1 MADSFG
7 DVLRRFRVRASLTQ
21 EALAERCRI
30 SPATVAAIEQGRRNA
45 PRLSTVALI
54 ADALAL
60 SAEDR
65 ERLAT
70 AADDGPA
77 HGSQHGPP
85 PAAPGPVTGLPATRT
100 SFVGRERQQSAI
112 LDALAAS
119 RVVSLIGPG
128 GVGKTRLAAR
138 SAEAAAAGFPLG
150 AAFVDLVPV
159 REGFVSQA
167 VAAVLGVTEGPGR
180 SLDAALLDYLARGRS
195 LLVLDNCEHLL
206 EVVAPFVE
214 KLLANCAGVTILAT
228 SRERLA
234 IPGERRVTVPPLP
247 AGTGGSEAAALF
259 FDRARAADP
268 DFTAPAAVVGE
279 VCARLDGMPL
289 AIELAA
295 ARSASLGI
303 DGVLA
308 GLDDH
313 LRLLAGRR
321 GAQERHRS
329 LRTVIDWSHD
339 LLDADERA
347 MFHRAAAFHGGFD
360 LDAAVAVAAG
370 GSRGQV
376 ADLIGRR
383 ADKSLLVRHHGPPG
397 SRWQMLETIRAY
409 ALDRLADSGDGP
421 AVRDAYLD
429 WAAALADDLEQ
440 RAVSGRPW
448 RDAFDAAAGDL
459 RAARA
464 APAGPGSEIVRGQL
478 ARALGHLAYARRFM
492 VEAREHYE
500 AAAGLGAGPAGAA
513 SDLRAAA
520 DVALTTGHGDLA
532 FGLLLA
538 AAQRA
543 AAADDGAARAVALAH
558 AATIA
563 DRFAA
568 EFRDEVP
575 HERLRELLD
584 AAARSA
590 PAGDP
595 VSAAYLAIAAAWTA
609 QPEKTVPDPGLAPA
623 ALAAARRT
631 GDPVLITGALDAVV
645 GGLDAGGRLR
655 DAHRVNA
662 ERARLLDRL
671 PRHDPR
677 AGVEVVDTFHMLTE
691 IATTAGD
698 LPAALATA
706 RLAAVD
712 DIAAGQPH
720 RSASKPVVPLVLQG
734 RFDEAAAQAVIMWE
748 AWEQAGRPPARW
760 MGPAVYAMALARGL
774 RGDDAGRRA
783 WLARVGELVGTGD
796 GRVSQSNLA
805 AAAAFTEARVALH
818 AGHGAVATTAL
829 ADLPREG
836 GPWYDTPHWYS
847 LRPYAWAI
855 AAEVAAAAGLPDADR
870 ALAAAAPAGDENY
883 WAAACLDRAAGR
895 LHGDRDA
902 LNRSV
907 AGWERIEARFE
918 RACTL
923 MLLPDRAPE
932 GRAELKILGCPLP
945 AAIEV

>member
-1 MADSFG
+1 
-7 DVLRRFRVRASLTQ
+7 V
-21 EALAERCRI
+21 
-30 SPATVAAIEQGRRNA
+30 
-45 PRLSTVALI
+45 
-54 ADALAL
+54 
-60 SAEDR
+60 
-65 ERLAT
+65 
-70 AADDGPA
+70 
-77 HGSQHGPP
+77 
-85 PAAPGPVTGLPATRT
+85 
-100 SFVGRERQQSAI
+100 
-112 LDALAAS
+112 
-119 RVVSLIGPG
+119 
-128 GVGKTRLAAR
+128 
-138 SAEAAAAGFPLG
+138 
-150 AAFVDLVPV
+150 
-159 REGFVSQA
+159 
-167 VAAVLGVTEGPGR
+167 
-180 SLDAALLDYLARGRS
+180 
-195 LLVLDNCEHLL
+195 
-206 EVVAPFVE
+206 
-214 KLLANCAGVTILAT
+214 
-228 SRERLA
+228 
-234 IPGERRVTVPPLP
+234 ERR
-247 AGTGGSEAAALF
+247 
-259 FDRARAADP
+259 R
-268 DFTAPAAVVGE
+268 
-279 VCARLDGMPL
+279 
-289 AIELAA
+289 
-295 ARSASLGI
+295 
-303 DGVLA
+303 
-308 GLDDH
+308 
-313 LRLLAGRR
+313 
-321 GAQERHRS
+321 
-329 LRTVIDWSHD
+329 
-339 LLDADERA
+339 
-347 MFHRAAAFHGGFD
+347 RAAAFHGGFD

-376 ADLIGRR
+376 ADLIGRL

-575 HERLRELLD
+575 HERLRELLA
-584 AAARSA
+584 AAARCA

-662 ERARLLDRL
+662 ERARLLDQL

-677 AGVEVVDTFHMLTE
+677 AGVEVVDTFHMVTE

-712 DIAAGQPH
+712 DIAAGQPY

-783 WLARVGELVGTGD
+783 WLARVGELVGTVN

-818 AGHGAVATTAL
+818 AGHG
-829 ADLPREG
+829 D
-836 GPWYDTPHWYS
+836 
-847 LRPYAWAI
+847 
-855 AAEVAAAAGLPDADR
+855 VAAAAVADR
-870 ALAAAAPAGDENY
+870 RGRGGG
-883 WAAACLDRAAGR
+883 RAAGLGPR
-895 LHGDRDA
+895 AGRGGPGRRRELLGRGLPGPRRRAAARRPRCPEPLGRGLGTDRGPLRAGLHADA
-902 LNRSV
+902 
-907 AGWERIEARFE
+907 AARPG
-918 RACTL
+918 RRG
-923 MLLPDRAPE
+923 P
-932 GRAELKILGCPLP
+932 GRAEGPGLP
-945 AAIEV
+945 AARRDRDLTATGSTAAATGWPACRRRCPPSRCRSRPGHPGR